1 MSENNSIVWQK
12 TDSWRLRVKTAVL
25 PDKTTQQQAAID
37 HPGAVVLVP
46 LQNGPDGPDGPALLM
61 LRQYR
66 HALDETI
73 LELPAGTRGWDEDW
87 LVCAQREL
95 REETGQRA
103 DTFIPLGEIW
113 PTPGLSNELM
123 RIYLAVGLQPDP
135 LPQDV
140 DEEITVV
147 AMPLAELVVMAGDGR
162 IRDAK
167 SIIGILRAA
176 QQLDF

>member
-1 MSENNSIVWQK
+1 MSDNNFIAWQK
-12 TDSWRLRVKTAVL
+12 ADSWRLRVETAVL
-25 PDKTTQQQAAID
+25 PDNSTRQQAFIE

-46 LQNGPDGPDGPALLM
+46 LQDGTGGPELLM

-66 HALDETI
+66 RALDQTI

-103 DTFIPLGEIW
+103 ATFTPLGEIW
-113 PTPGLSNELM
+113 PAPGLSNELM
-123 RIYLAVGLQPDP
+123 RLYLATGLQPDP
-135 LPQDV
+135 LPQDA
-140 DEEITVV
+140 DEEIEVV
-147 AMPLAELVVMAGDGR
+147 AMPLAVLLKMAGDGR

-176 QQLDF
+176 QQIDF